1 MKTRLALGAAA
12 LAVSGLAHSA
22 AIDWNQWSSNTATTV
37 DGTITTSSG
46 PVGVSFSG
54 DLGGGYYT
62 AYPSWLPAS
71 TWADG
76 VVVSNGPSGGIVRL
90 LGGNATVDTIT
101 FAAPVTNPVFSIW
114 SLGQGSV
121 TASFDFIGATPTLVA
136 GGPNGEYG
144 GSTLSVV
151 GNVVSGNEG
160 NGTVEFL
167 GTYSSISWT
176 NPVFEDWYGFNVGIA
191 GVAGTVPEP
200 ASIGLMLAAL
210 TLFGLTRRQ
219 KSL

>member
-1 MKTRLALGAAA
+1 MKIRHALGVAA

-22 AIDWNQWSSNTATTV
+22 AIDWNQWSSNTATTF
-37 DGTITTSSG
+37 DGTITTGSG

-54 DLGGGYYT
+54 DTSGGFYT
-62 AYPSWLPAS
+62 AYPSWLPAA

-76 VVVSNGPSGGIVRL
+76 SVVANGPSGGIVRL

-101 FAAPVTNPVFSIW
+101 FSAPVTNPVFSIW
-114 SLGQGSV
+114 SLGQGGV
-121 TASFDFIGATPTLVA
+121 TASFDFIGATPVLVA
-136 GGPNGEYG
+136 GGSNAEYG
-144 GSTLSVV
+144 GSSISVS

-176 NPVFEDWYGFNVGIA
+176 NPDFENWYGFNVGIA

-210 TLFGLTRRQ
+210 TLIGLTRRQ
-219 KSL
+219 QSR